1 MDKPINKQA
10 SLAWK
15 TDLLSALF
23 IGALVLANTLG
34 GKITTLAGVRVS
46 VGIFFVPILFL
57 VTDVLGEVHGRTK
70 ARNLVIIS
78 VLINIFS
85 LTMIWVSIKMPP
97 NPTWGNQDAFAVIF
111 GSSLRMTF
119 ASLVAFAVSQLHDVW
134 TFDFIKKKTGG
145 KHLWLRNNVSTM
157 VSQLIDSTIFMF
169 VAFYGISEKFTVP
182 FIISLIIPYWFFKI
196 IFALLDTPLCYLLV
210 RWLKGDDR
218 DSGKT
223 EDPAVLKTEAV

>member
-1 MDKPINKQA
+1 
-10 SLAWK
+10 
-15 TDLLSALF
+15 
-23 IGALVLANTLG
+23 
-34 GKITTLAGVRVS
+34 
-46 VGIFFVPILFL
+46 
-57 VTDVLGEVHGRTK
+57 
-70 ARNLVIIS
+70 
-78 VLINIFS
+78 
-85 LTMIWVSIKMPP
+85 
-97 NPTWGNQDAFAVIF
+97 
-111 GSSLRMTF
+111 MTF